1 MWRKFYGMKSW
12 SREDTRKWIGSL
24 ETRISD
30 IDHFLEQTLRW
41 CEQNDVV
48 ETRRVAACCIFT
60 CIWVSAMRGESI
72 TYTELM
78 EILDLNVVG
87 EFDDKIYNFGD
98 DFKGVDLE
106 TMLTIVSQMELDF

>member
-1 MWRKFYGMKSW
+1 
-12 SREDTRKWIGSL
+12 
-24 ETRISD
+24 
-30 IDHFLEQTLRW
+30 
-41 CEQNDVV
+41 
-48 ETRRVAACCIFT
+48 
-60 CIWVSAMRGESI
+60 
-72 TYTELM
+72 M

>member
-1 MWRKFYGMKSW
+1 MYRPWTRD
-12 SREDTRKWIGSL
+12 DTKNFIQNIES
-24 ETRISD
+24 RISD
-30 IDHFLEQTLRW
+30 IDHFLEQTLSW
-41 CEQNDVV
+41 CEQHDIIDS
-48 ETRRVAACCIFT
+48 RRVAACCIFT
-60 CIWVSAMRGESI
+60 CIWVSAMRGETI